1 MGAMARLPRLIVP
14 GLPHLVSQRAQHG
27 QAMVRDDEDRRALL
41 RLLREAAAQHR
52 VALHAYS
59 VLEGR
64 LDLVATPE
72 TANGLS
78 LLMQSVARRHA
89 AGFNRRHARSG
100 GLWEG
105 RFRAAVLDPE
115 RWWLPAMLYVEQLGG
130 VAAGERGGEPPRWS
144 SQAHHTGRRIDP
156 LLSVPPP
163 YWTLGNTPFEREDAY
178 RALLEQALTSAQVHA
193 IEHALRGGWAL
204 GPPSFQQQVG
214 GAADRPA
221 APRPRGRPRRA
232 ERPAAKPA

>member
-1 MGAMARLPRLIVP
+1 MGPMARLPRLIVP

-78 LLMQSVARRHA
+78 LLMQSVARRHRRIGSA
-89 AGFNRRHARSG
+89 PGARAGDAR
-100 GLWEG
+100 LVWRAG
-105 RFRAAVLDPE
+105 R
-115 RWWLPAMLYVEQLGG
+115 
-130 VAAGERGGEPPRWS
+130 VARGG
-144 SQAHHTGRRIDP
+144 GRRPGCVGFCGCDRSAEP
-156 LLSVPPP
+156 C
-163 YWTLGNTPFEREDAY
+163 D
-178 RALLEQALTSAQVHA
+178 EQ
-193 IEHALRGGWAL
+193 
-204 GPPSFQQQVG
+204 
-214 GAADRPA
+214 D
-221 APRPRGRPRRA
+221 
-232 ERPAAKPA
+232 